1 LASVGSEA
9 DNDPVVRDLR
19 EQIAEADSEL
29 LDTVNRRVELV
40 RRLKEHKAAQGFEFV
55 DQAQEDRLVAR
66 LAARNSGP
74 LSEDGVREL
83 YRTLLELIKRE
94 T

>member
-1 LASVGSEA
+1 MGSEA

-40 RRLKEHKAAQGFEFV
+40 RRLKEHKSTHGFDFV
-55 DQAQEDRLVAR
+55 DREQEERLLER

-74 LSEDGVREL
+74 LSEDGLREL
-83 YRTLLELIKRE
+83 YRTLLELTKRE
-94 T
+94 A